1 MRPPIPILLAALLAG
16 CAAPRSLTS
25 PVEGVL
31 DARTGRVVSFDAMVE
46 DLASVPM
53 VYVGESHTN
62 PEHHEIQRRIID
74 ALSARNANL
83 LVGMEMLQR
92 PYQEV
97 VDRWTSGAIDEG
109 TFLRESA
116 WFDQWGWGW
125 WTKASVLRL
134 ARERRLRVIGL
145 NVEMAIMAEIGRKGL
160 AGLRIDYRVRI
171 PADIAL
177 GVKSH
182 EKAIRAV
189 FPSHPGMQNTEERFR
204 RFYEAQCTMDETMAE
219 TAVLALRDA
228 PKGSAMVVLAGGMH
242 VMNFYAIPERARR
255 RNGLDY
261 RVVLPMDSDDV
272 SAEHPVKTGMG
283 RPADY
288 VIFTAPTPEQGTPKI
303 GLDLRG
309 GDSFVKLVVPGGAAA
324 GAGMQLEDVLLSI
337 DGKPVADLVD
347 MKVLLEGYS
356 VGSTVRLRWRRGDAE
371 MEGTATLQ
379 APPPMFRP

>member
-1 MRPPIPILLAALLAG
+1 MRPHVPILLVALLAG
-16 CAAPRSLTS
+16 CAAPRSLTA

-31 DARTGRVVSFDAMVE
+31 DARTGRVVSFEAMIE

-62 PEHHEIQRRIID
+62 PEHHEIQRRIIE
-74 ALSARNANL
+74 ALSDRNRNL
-83 LVGMEMLQR
+83 MVGMEMLQR

-97 VDRWTSGAIDEG
+97 LDRWTSGGMDEG
-109 TFLRESA
+109 TFVRESS

-125 WTKASVLRL
+125 WTKSAVLRL

-160 AGLRIDYRVRI
+160 AGLRVDYRVRI
-171 PADIAL
+171 PADIDV

-189 FPSHPGMQNTEERFR
+189 FPSHPGMQVTEERFH

-228 PKGSAMVVLAGGMH
+228 PEGSAMVVLAGGMH

-261 RVVLPMDSDDV
+261 RVVLPMDRDDV
-272 SAEHPVKTGMG
+272 SGEDPVKIGMG

-288 VIFTAPTPEQGTPKI
+288 LIFTAPTPEEGKPRI
-303 GLDLRG
+303 GLALRG
-309 GDSFVKLVVPGGAAA
+309 GDAFVKEVVAGGAAA
-324 GAGMQLEDVLLSI
+324 GAGMQAEDVLLSI

-347 MKVLLEGYS
+347 MRILLEEYAA
-356 VGSTVRLRWRRGDAE
+356 GSTVRLRWRRGDAE

-379 APPPMFRP
+379 APPPMRP